1 MSTSSDSV
9 NVPNQSVKTCKKN
22 VNILSV
28 VVPNVRNDLIEL
40 SLPKFSNSAKQV
52 IANFLMELDE
62 YVALKKTSIEIK
74 LPLCFGAIEDPFAKE
89 WFPTV
94 YDTVG

>member
-1 MSTSSDSV
+1 VSTSSDSV

-28 VVPNVRNDLIEL
+28 VVPNGRNDLNEL

-52 IANFLMELDE
+52 ITNFLMELDE
-62 YVALKKTSIEIK
+62 YVALRKTSNELK
-74 LPLCFGAIEDPFAKE
+74 LPLCFRAIEDPFAKE
-89 WFPTV
+89 WLQSMIL
-94 YDTVG
+94 